1 MENKVILNPTELTGI
16 MGKGEMIKL
25 SNEVGEKKWKEYR
38 DKYDLAS
45 NLKQIDYPIQLDFEL

>member
-25 SNEVGEKKWKEYR
+25 SNEVGEKKMER
-38 DKYDLAS
+38 IS
-45 NLKQIDYPIQLDFEL
+45 